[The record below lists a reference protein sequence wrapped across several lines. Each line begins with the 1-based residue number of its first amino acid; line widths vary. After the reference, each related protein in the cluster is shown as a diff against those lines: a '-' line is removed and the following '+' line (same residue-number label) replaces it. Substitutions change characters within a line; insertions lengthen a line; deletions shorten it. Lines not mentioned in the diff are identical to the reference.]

1 VATTAARISGF
12 IAKFTPE
19 IGKELVAARKN
30 LRARFPRGYELVFDN
45 YNALVFGFSPTEK
58 ASDSF
63 ISIAAYPRWINLF
76 FLNGKALKDP
86 AKLLQGSG
94 TRVRSIR
101 LSCAKDLKDA
111 AVEAL
116 IAQAVSPMSSAMN
129 RAPQLQTVIKMES
142 AKQRPRRPA
151 T

>member
-1 VATTAARISGF
+1 MATKAARISGF

-19 IGKELVAARKN
+19 IGKELVAARKI

-58 ASDSF
+58 ASDAF
-63 ISIAAYPRWINLF
+63 ISIAGYPRWINLF

-86 AKLLQGSG
+86 SKLLQGSG
-94 TRVRSIR
+94 SQVRSVR
-101 LSCAKDLKDA
+101 LSSARDLKDP

-116 IAQAVSPMSSAMN
+116 IAQAVSPMS
-129 RAPQLQTVIKMES
+129 RALKEAPVLQTVIKMES
-142 AKQRPRRPA
+142 EKQRPRRPA